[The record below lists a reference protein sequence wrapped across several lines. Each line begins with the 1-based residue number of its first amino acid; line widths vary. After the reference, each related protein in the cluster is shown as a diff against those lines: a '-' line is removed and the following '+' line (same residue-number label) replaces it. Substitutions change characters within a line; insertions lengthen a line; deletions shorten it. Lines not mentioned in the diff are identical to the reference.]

1 MPRKI
6 SDGGGEVVGA
16 AELEEVDAEIA
27 ECGEIVAGV
36 AAFFAA
42 SIFAESHI
50 ADPVQAFDTPMSAV
64 ERQKFCGVSLR
75 AGQTGDGVSHL
86 DSFLALFACHA
97 FDAAD
102 LPQARPIEMPG

>member
-1 MPRKI
+1 MPGKI
-6 SDGGGEVVGA
+6 PDGGGEVVSA
-16 AELEEVDAEIA
+16 AELEEIDAKIA
-27 ECGEIVAGV
+27 DGGQIVAGV

-42 SIFAESHI
+42 SIFAQSHI
-50 ADPVQAFDTPMSAV
+50 ADPVHAFDAPMSAI
-64 ERQKFCGVSLR
+64 ERQKFCGISLR

-102 LPQARPIEMPG
+102 LPQTRPIEMPG